1 MEEKQTEN
9 LVVDTSNLES
19 IVDDMQNKVDDS
31 MFELSMN
38 MVWSFPDGESA
49 SSDAYV
55 ANAHSNH
62 YAISFEVMINE
73 EDVVFVSDVI
83 PVGNRIKEI
92 K

>member
-38 MVWSFPDGESA
+38 MELSRW
-49 SSDAYV
+49 
-55 ANAHSNH
+55 
-62 YAISFEVMINE
+62 
-73 EDVVFVSDVI
+73 
-83 PVGNRIKEI
+83 
-92 K
+92 